1 MTASAVEVAVEIS
14 PLPYFAKGV
23 ARISGTAGIGSQ
35 SKLTPCLVSK
45 RIPAGIR
52 VSLSPRPILRN
63 QLFQLDRLQFESGV
77 RHKELRCILVL
88 PLRIIRQWRFYE
100 LRFTS
105 YANILLRCRSYR
117 AGARAR
123 LILARRH
130 GADLLKTAEARVVM
144 HVLDS
149 SRQISKPAAIAG
161 DRSKNT
167 HPQTSITII
176 FHLYFLSPQ

>member
-1 MTASAVEVAVEIS
+1 MNYDLRVTLTYYFVAEATAPV
-14 PLPYFAKGV
+14 P
-23 ARISGTAGIGSQ
+23 
-35 SKLTPCLVSK
+35 
-45 RIPAGIR
+45 
-52 VSLSPRPILRN
+52 
-63 QLFQLDRLQFESGV
+63 
-77 RHKELRCILVL
+77 
-88 PLRIIRQWRFYE
+88 
-100 LRFTS
+100 
-105 YANILLRCRSYR
+105 
-117 AGARAR
+117 RAR